1 MRACV
6 ERRTI
11 ICKRDKA
18 NERKINRQIYSVIVV
33 IADATR
39 ALFILKHLFRISTV
53 PHLSLCGGN
62 RNTREHMAC
71 AHLYTDYRDFD
82 AVYVRA
88 LCECVCRQCDV
99 INRSL
104 SILQIHRIRQR
115 DARYSTLIVH
125 ICVRQIYRIVSTKWI
140 RRNRRKENF
149 MKTNLVCRGN
159 EQKEHNNEMIE
170 DEVCSSEQIRRNTIR
185 RTRNEECE
193 MNVYVP
199 KDKSIKLFCLHVNVR
214 STYSGCSCCSE
225 RSCYNRWMDIVD
237 WRCMI
242 ELSWLLCVC
251 IKLTKVFRHQLLHS

>member
-1 MRACV
+1 
-6 ERRTI
+6 
-11 ICKRDKA
+11 
-18 NERKINRQIYSVIVV
+18 
-33 IADATR
+33 
-39 ALFILKHLFRISTV
+39 
-53 PHLSLCGGN
+53 
-62 RNTREHMAC
+62 MAC

-242 ELSWLLCVC
+242 ELSWLLCGC
-251 IKLTKVFRHQLLHS
+251 IKLTKVFRHQLLHSQRQLECSKSNFVCRSRTRRATRHTDAAWTPRLRPKAIALMRPIYLLSSFSCFDLITLADIRLIN